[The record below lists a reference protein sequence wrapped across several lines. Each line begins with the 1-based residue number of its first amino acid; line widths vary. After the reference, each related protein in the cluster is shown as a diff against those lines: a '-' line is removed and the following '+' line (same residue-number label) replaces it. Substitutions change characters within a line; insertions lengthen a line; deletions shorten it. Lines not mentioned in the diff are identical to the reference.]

1 MYSSSHEDVRDAPF
15 PPSLLDGFLYIF
27 SVIGWPRCAYLKHNS
42 LHIGY
47 SHWHLVARSLSRST
61 RWCTSMTLR
70 AKSILILTG
79 VSSVHIGITTDQFL
93 LEQRFLIDIKFDSN
107 HLVFPGV
114 NHIIYMY
121 TYLAHG
127 CS

>member
-1 MYSSSHEDVRDAPF
+1 
-15 PPSLLDGFLYIF
+15 
-27 SVIGWPRCAYLKHNS
+27 
-42 LHIGY
+42 
-47 SHWHLVARSLSRST
+47 
-61 RWCTSMTLR
+61 MTLR

-79 VSSVHIGITTDQFL
+79 VSSVYIGITTDQFL

-114 NHIIYMY
+114 NHILYMY
-121 TYLAHG
+121 NICIHILAHG